1 MAKKRWIAWLVTAA
15 VLQPFGGVRMAQASV
30 QAGGTGK
37 AVIGDLSE
45 YASGEV
51 LAVYADGSLE
61 VFSCADGEAVK
72 EKIKDLSADPAVSL
86 IQPNYEYESQA
97 IGANDPSSKEQWA
110 LYNDGTF
117 ELDRETNRYPVYGD
131 PFGSPAGPGEWD
143 GNLVGFLVQTEKWKA
158 QAGID
163 IRAAGAWAK
172 YGGGKRDAIVALVD
186 TGIDYT
192 HEDLQ
197 GSLWMN
203 PGELPGNGIDD
214 DGNGYVDDVYGW
226 NFYHNSNQVFTGM
239 QDSHGTHGAGTICA
253 NAGNGIGIAGIVPNG
268 RVKVMAVKALGG
280 RDGGGS
286 TASLIRAIR
295 YAEGNGAVICNL
307 SLTTTKFDQALYQ
320 AIGASR
326 MLFVVAAGNGDRL
339 GRAVNTDESPCYP
352 ASYDLDNIISVANLS
367 FDGELQESSNYGL
380 LSVDLAAPG
389 TQILST
395 TPGSSYG
402 YMTGTSMAAPM
413 VAGAAAMVY
422 TYYETIG
429 AADVK
434 EILLK
439 TVTPLDSLAGRTV
452 TGGMLN
458 LEAAL
463 SFDVST
469 LSGMD
474 FANSGHAPENGNV
487 PYIESQIVDLR
498 SRMYL
503 MVRVVDVDG
512 DLETLCYAEGEH
524 TAEEFAAGL
533 ESVAFIVSE
542 NDTAVFQIEDEETG
556 VYTFYARDRRG
567 NEAVR
572 TIKFAPQSMGPG
584 GRQE

>member
-1 MAKKRWIAWLVTAA
+1 MRRRWIAWLAAAAA
-15 VLQPFGGVRMAQASV
+15 VLQPFGGARMAQAAV
-30 QAGGTGK
+30 REDERDR
-37 AVIGDLSE
+37 AVIEDLSE
-45 YASGEV
+45 YVSGEV

-61 VFSCADGEAVK
+61 VFSCVDSKSVRQKIGE
-72 EKIKDLSADPAVSL
+72 LSSDPAVSL
-86 IQPNYEYESQA
+86 IQPNYEYESQT
-97 IGANDPSSKEQWA
+97 IGVNDTSAGEQWA
-110 LYNDGTF
+110 LYNDGSF

-131 PFGSPAGPGEWD
+131 PFGSPSGPGEWD
-143 GNLVGFLVQTEKWKA
+143 GNLVGFMVQTEKWKA
-158 QAGID
+158 TAGID
-163 IRAAGAWAK
+163 IRAVGAWAK
-172 YGGGKRDAIVALVD
+172 YEGGKRDAIVALVD
-186 TGIDYT
+186 TGIDYL

-203 PGELPGNGIDD
+203 PGEIPGNGIDD

-226 NFYHNSNQVFTGM
+226 NFYHNTNQVFTGV
-239 QDSHGTHGAGTICA
+239 QDSHGTHGAGTIRA
-253 NAGNGIGIAGIVPNG
+253 NAGNGIGIAGIVPND

-286 TASLIRAIR
+286 TASLIKAIR
-295 YAEGNGAVICNL
+295 YAEDNGAVICNL

-320 AIGASR
+320 AIAASK
-326 MLFVVAAGNGDRL
+326 MLFVVAAGNGDSL

-352 ASYDLDNIISVANLS
+352 ASYDLDHIISVANLS

-380 LSVDLAAPG
+380 SSVDLAAPG

-395 TPGSSYG
+395 TSGGTYG

-413 VAGAAAMVY
+413 VTGAAAMVY
-422 TYYETIG
+422 TYYENIK

-439 TVTPLDSLAGRTV
+439 TVTPLESLSGRTV

-463 SFDVST
+463 SYDVSA
-469 LSGMD
+469 LSGVD
-474 FANSGHAPENGNV
+474 FGNSGYTPENGNA

-524 TAEEFAAGL
+524 SAEEFEAGL

-556 VYTFYARDRRG
+556 VYTFYARDSRG
-567 NEAVR
+567 NQAVR
-572 TIKFAPQSMGPG
+572 TIRFAPQSMGPG